1 MFHFFGNLLRLN
13 MAEEVR
19 FFDNRQRY
27 LLFVTT
33 TNEKAVIAEKLSH
46 IINEL
51 KPVKPAL
58 KIFDA
63 GVGDGA
69 VLMNVLRI
77 AHQKFPTVP
86 FYVSCKDVSMEDARI
101 TIEKLADRFVE
112 HPNMVFTISN
122 LHYSE
127 AGHLK
132 SNNESKQQ
140 NMNWSSIALDGD
152 SSFGFYEQLRQ
163 LGPLLKEN
171 WRVEENK
178 QGNTTYENPSVICI
192 YRKDHE
198 FTLDQ
203 IIPSKNESIN
213 EFDLVIVSQA
223 YRSRASVEKKV
234 NNVIKPMV
242 NLLAPNG
249 KMVAFHSY
257 GNDPGLN
264 AINQLWPDENPF
276 PNKGHD
282 IIQYMKNNLGN
293 ELNGKIHFREPEIF
307 EYKLRSQP
315 NEINSGIATSLVFS
329 AWNAC
334 TYVAQISDQMVKEK
348 EADQSYIKCIEDII
362 RDHDGLW
369 FYDEMLVADRK

>member
-51 KPVKPAL
+51 KPIKPAL

-127 AGHLK
+127 AGYLK

-203 IIPSKNESIN
+203 IIPTKKDSIN

-293 ELNGKIHFREPEIF
+293 ERNGKIHFREPEIF

-334 TYVAQISDQMVKEK
+334 TYVSQISDQMVKEK

>member
-1 MFHFFGNLLRLN
+1 

-46 IINEL
+46 IITEL
-51 KPVKPAL
+51 KPIKPAL

-69 VLMNVLRI
+69 VLMNVLPI
-77 AHQKFPTVP
+77 AHQKFPTVS

-127 AGHLK
+127 AGYLK

>member
-1 MFHFFGNLLRLN
+1 

-203 IIPSKNESIN
+203 IIPTKKDSIN

-242 NLLAPNG
+242 SLLAPNG

-282 IIQYMKNNLGN
+282 IIQYMKNNLDS
-293 ELNGKIHFREPEIF
+293 EFNGKIHFREPEIF

>member
-13 MAEEVR
+13 MPEEVR

-127 AGHLK
+127 AGYLK
-132 SNNESKQQ
+132 SNNQSKQQ

-242 NLLAPNG
+242 SLLAPNG

-369 FYDEMLVADRK
+369 FYDEMLVAERK

>member
-51 KPVKPAL
+51 KPIKPAL

-127 AGHLK
+127 AGYLK

-242 NLLAPNG
+242 SLLAPNG

>member
-127 AGHLK
+127 AGYLK
-132 SNNESKQQ
+132 SNNQSKQQ

-203 IIPSKNESIN
+203 IIPTKKESIN

-242 NLLAPNG
+242 SLLAPNG

>member
-1 MFHFFGNLLRLN
+1 

-127 AGHLK
+127 AGYLK
-132 SNNESKQQ
+132 SNNQSKQQ

-203 IIPSKNESIN
+203 IIPTKKDSIN

-282 IIQYMKNNLGN
+282 MIQYMKSNLGN

>member
-51 KPVKPAL
+51 KPIKPAL

-127 AGHLK
+127 AGYLK

>member
-127 AGHLK
+127 AGYLK

-140 NMNWSSIALDGD
+140 NMNWNSIALDGD

-242 NLLAPNG
+242 SLLAPNG

>member
-51 KPVKPAL
+51 KPIKPAL

-127 AGHLK
+127 AGYLK

-203 IIPSKNESIN
+203 IIPSKKESIN

>member
-127 AGHLK
+127 AGYLK

-242 NLLAPNG
+242 SLLAPNG

-369 FYDEMLVADRK
+369 FYDEMLVSDRK